1 MNTRVER
8 MVASGEGVVSR
19 QLNGS
24 PAEPERA
31 WAANAIGEHEPSSPR
46 GPPGARGSAYEYC
59 SSPPPHARMQLI
71 DCHETALHKVLSLV
85 SENSALDLDG
95 LVVYTASLCVLL
107 SPSVGVDLALA

>member
-1 MNTRVER
+1 MAHLLSLSALGQQTRSASTSQAPRAGRLGHAAPRMN
-8 MVASGEGVVSR
+8 
-19 QLNGS
+19 
-24 PAEPERA
+24 
-31 WAANAIGEHEPSSPR
+31 I
-46 GPPGARGSAYEYC
+46 ARRHA
-59 SSPPPHARMQLI
+59 HARMQLI